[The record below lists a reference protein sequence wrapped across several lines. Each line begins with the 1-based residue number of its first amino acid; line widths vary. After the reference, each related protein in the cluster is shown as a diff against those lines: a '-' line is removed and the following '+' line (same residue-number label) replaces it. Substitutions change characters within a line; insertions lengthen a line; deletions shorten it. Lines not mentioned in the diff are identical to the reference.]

1 MKIIIYNDL
10 IHGIL
15 RYEVK
20 VDRFL
25 IIEIESNKT
34 SQENYNSHQL
44 LVCTFIGLTELF
56 IRIGFHCKNN
66 TRP

>member
-1 MKIIIYNDL
+1 MKIIIYNDF
-10 IHGIL
+10 IHKISL
-15 RYEVK
+15 RTK

-25 IIEIESNKT
+25 IMEIKSNKT

>member
-1 MKIIIYNDL
+1 MKIIIYNDF
-10 IHGIL
+10 IHKISL
-15 RYEVK
+15 RTN

-25 IIEIESNKT
+25 IMEIKSNKT

-44 LVCTFIGLTELF
+44 LVCSFIGLTELF